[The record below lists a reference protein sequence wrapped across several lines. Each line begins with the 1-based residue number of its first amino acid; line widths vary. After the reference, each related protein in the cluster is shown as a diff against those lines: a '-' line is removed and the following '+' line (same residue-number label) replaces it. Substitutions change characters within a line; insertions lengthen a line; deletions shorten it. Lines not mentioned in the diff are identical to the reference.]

1 MKQSKKNGGRP
12 HEIGMVDL
20 EMEAE
25 TRAQEITKMALSKRP
40 ISRATVSLRFERE
53 EEGQASLEF
62 QIDFPQSDFR
72 LLEDKDLEWRY

>member
-1 MKQSKKNGGRP
+1 
-12 HEIGMVDL
+12 
-20 EMEAE
+20 MEAE
-25 TRAQEITKMALSKRP
+25 TRAQEITKMALSERP
-40 ISRATVSLRFERE
+40 ISRATVSLRFER